1 LLSIRVA
8 LYAVYLTFIML
19 TNISMVNITL
29 PSLAFLLGLLSW
41 ALALF
46 SKKERK

>member
-1 LLSIRVA
+1 
-8 LYAVYLTFIML
+8 ML

-41 ALALF
+41 V
-46 SKKERK
+46 